1 MKIDGSQYKSKG
13 VIANYIKHYM
23 RFYDLHHFADPFC
36 GFCSVATA
44 LQKSWNKSD
53 GELKIELTD
62 VNPYVIAV
70 MKRAWKH
77 QEIPETF
84 SRDRYA
90 EICKEFKR
98 VFKAN
103 EGYLNGLEGFENW
116 EVGCA
121 LILGTLHQNITK
133 GFIGEELYATNVRH
147 VKENVDGAEYPN
159 KLEIADY
166 TQVYMGGYEPRFI
179 YCDFPEP
186 TAKNIFP
193 FGMFFNRE
201 EFFEEYSRKWE
212 DGRNVVIYSSKYFPD
227 NGRYEIIYQAGPQ
240 YLYIGK
246 KWYVEDILNVAK
258 ASTKKGPPSVLQR
271 EERIREGA
279 KIFKSESRK
288 RKVQQKEARQKRPRK
303 ETLEWTRFE
312 IRRKTRRRPNSL

>member
-1 MKIDGSQYKSKG
+1 MKLDGSQYQSKG

-23 RFYDLHHFADPFC
+23 RFYGLHHYADPFC

-44 LQKSWNKSD
+44 LQKSWNISD
-53 GELKIELTD
+53 GELKLELTD
-62 VNPYVIAV
+62 YNPYIIAI
-70 MKRAWKH
+70 MKRLWRG
-77 QEIPETF
+77 EDIPETI
-84 SRDRYA
+84 SKDRYDA
-90 EICKEFKR
+90 IRKEFKQ

-103 EGYLNGLEGFENW
+103 KNYLNGLDGYENW

-133 GFIGEELYATNVRH
+133 GYIGDEFYATNIKH
-147 VKENVDGAEYPN
+147 VKENIKDVPYPD

-166 TQVYMGGYEPRFI
+166 TEVYMGGYEPRLI

-201 EFFEEYSRKWE
+201 EFFENYSRKWE

-227 NGRYEIIYQAGPQ
+227 NGRYEIIYQAGQQ

-258 ASTKKGPPSVLQR
+258 ANKRKGPPAVLQR
-271 EERIREGA
+271 EERIRKGR
-279 KIFKSESRK
+279 KILKSESRK
-288 RKVQQKEARQKRPRK
+288 HKVQHKETQQKKQRK
-303 ETLEWTRFE
+303 KTLEWTRFE
-312 IRRKTRRRPNSL
+312 IRRKTRRRTDSL